1 MPFEIAARAY
11 LGDRELQE
19 DSCGVV
25 LDGGAPLVNRSVDG
39 EAQQALLVICD
50 GVGGQDS
57 GEAASHIA
65 LSRFT
70 NVAGGLSPSPRLK
83 LDVALSEAVQ
93 AVQKA
98 CLEDADCALDMATT
112 LLGVW
117 LEPNGLSWVSVGDS
131 PLLLVR
137 DGRRLQLNE
146 DHSDAPLVAKKRRR
160 APLANVPDTSHVIH
174 HALSVDDLDHRDLAS
189 APVPLMAG
197 DVVVVA
203 SDGLDVLASAT
214 IVGACAEQGAGAIA
228 HALLDAV
235 VRRAKPYQD
244 NTTVIVARVLP

>member
-1 MPFEIAARAY
+1 MHFEIAARAY

-25 LDGGAPLVNRSVDG
+25 LDGGAPRLNQSV
-39 EAQQALLVICD
+39 EAQAQQALLVICD

-65 LSRFT
+65 LSRFAT
-70 NVAGGLSPSPRLK
+70 VAGGLSPSPRLK

-93 AVQKA
+93 AVRRA
-98 CLEDADCALDMATT
+98 CLEDADGALDMATT

-117 LEPNGLSWVSVGDS
+117 LDANGLSWVSVGDS
-131 PLLLVR
+131 PLLLIR

-146 DHSDAPLVAKKRRR
+146 DHSDAPLVRKQRRR
-160 APLANVPDTSHVIH
+160 TPLALLPDTSNVIH
-174 HALSVDDLDHRDLAS
+174 HALSVDDLEHRDLAP
-189 APVPLMAG
+189 APVPLACG
-197 DVVVVA
+197 DVVIVA
-203 SDGLDVLASAT
+203 SDGLDVLAAAT
-214 IVGACAEQGAGAIA
+214 IIQACAQVSAGEVAD
-228 HALLDAV
+228 ALLDAV